1 MRAGENKDSRVQF
14 VEVIFCVALF
24 VGMVT
29 LSTPLSQI
37 LAVGGLLALAIG
49 SLLARLI
56 LRRKPAETPR
66 RGKLVK
72 VAWLA
77 LLTALLA
84 LSAGSRL
91 RAQIVPV
98 TIGLM
103 VGLPLMLLAA
113 RITYS
118 RWREVVP
125 ELFRWQGWFGLALL
139 ILFVAL
145 TGITLQGGASAVLFP
160 AQVLTLSALVI
171 LSAGIAVAR
180 REMTPLLVSAFALV
194 IVLV

>member
-1 MRAGENKDSRVQF
+1 MTKIMILMGRVVPLVTIHIILF
-14 VEVIFCVALF
+14 AVMVVIA
-24 VGMVT
+24 
-29 LSTPLSQI
+29 TPATQM
-37 LAVGGLLALAIG
+37 LAVVGLLALAIG

-56 LRRKPAETPR
+56 PRRKSDSQPR
-66 RGKLVK
+66 WGKIAKSAILT
-72 VAWLA
+72 

-91 RAQIVPV
+91 RPQIVPV

-103 VGLPLMLLAA
+103 VGLPLLLLAA
-113 RITYS
+113 QITYP

-125 ELFRWQGWFGLALL
+125 KLFHWQGRFGLALL

-145 TGITLQGGASAVLFP
+145 IGITLQGGASAVLFP
-160 AQVLTLSALVI
+160 AQVLALSVVVI